1 MTSAVFTVSIPIK
14 FIAMELEEINMF
26 SEMRKWAKEK
36 LTPLV
41 GYRVHITMPDKN
53 LHKREITSTVVNIDP
68 SGCIYLLSGKVVAP
82 ESIDTITK
90 LSSNNGNAM

>member
-1 MTSAVFTVSIPIK
+1 
-14 FIAMELEEINMF
+14 MELEEIHMF

-41 GYRVHITMPDKN
+41 GCRVRITVPDKD
-53 LHKREITSTVVNIDP
+53 LCKREITSTVVDVDP
-68 SGCIYLLSGKVVAP
+68 NGCIHLLSGKVVAP

-90 LSSNNGNAM
+90 LSSSK